1 MAIRPT
7 PTASPPPGAAEDI
20 AALGEQLSRM
30 RSMLFAYSA
39 MFFTRIRD
47 WTIIAIALLL
57 LGTSGLLPQAVLV
70 VPFLVP
76 FAFLETGYLYWYTVF
91 ARRHAARLEEA
102 INAERGFEL
111 LAAHRLEAAYFDPG
125 DGPRMA
131 AFAFARP
138 GSYPSLMTVGY
149 TIGAGVIWAAGML
162 GTIQHV
168 ATRDS
173 ASLLDLVPI
182 AAAAWTLAVVV
193 ALGWLFLGNAD
204 EKRLREALD
213 TAYRF
218 AGRRQ
223 SGTGAR

>member
-1 MAIRPT
+1 MLR
-7 PTASPPPGAAEDI
+7 
-20 AALGEQLSRM
+20 EQLARM
-30 RSMLFAYSA
+30 RSMLYAYSA
-39 MFFTRIRD
+39 MFFARIRD
-47 WTIIAIALLL
+47 WTIVAIALLL

-102 INAERGFEL
+102 INADRGFEL
-111 LAAHRLEAAYFDPG
+111 LAAHRLEAAYFEPPG
-125 DGPRMA
+125 GPRLA

-149 TIGAGVIWAAGML
+149 SIGAAAIWGAGMAGSL
-162 GTIQHV
+162 SLV
-168 ATRDS
+168 ATTDD
-173 ASLLDLVPI
+173 ASLLGLVPI
-182 AAAAWTLAVVV
+182 AAVAWTILVVA

-204 EKRLREALD
+204 ERRLRAALR

-218 AGRRQ
+218 GNGR
-223 SGTGAR
+223 GAKA